1 MSKWLAIANPRS
13 GQFQSSGFE
22 AEWMPRL
29 REFAEEVICTD
40 EAGAATRIAADANDV
55 DGIVVVGGDGT
66 IFEVIAGMDRE
77 RQKLG
82 LIPTG
87 RGNCLARDLGI
98 RTVDDGFRALSGGL
112 FERIDLMQAL
122 VGFSDG
128 RQQSCLA
135 ASTIALGYVVDVVER
150 ADRMP
155 AARSYGYALATI
167 VTRPKRF
174 SCLLDAKQ
182 HSCTGIVI
190 NNTVHL
196 ANFPALFDASI
207 GDGLLDVMKLDAG
220 WPRQLLHNLS
230 VSSGRNVYDPSEQC
244 QSASIRL
251 SLQSPRTLMIDGQ
264 LFADVADLSVCCIP
278 AALSCQHD
286 GQT

>member
-1 MSKWLAIANPRS
+1 
-13 GQFQSSGFE
+13 
-22 AEWMPRL
+22 MPSL
-29 REFAEEVICTD
+29 REFADEVVCTD
-40 EAGAATRIAADANDV
+40 EAGAATRIAGDSSDV

-77 RQKLG
+77 HQRLG

-98 RTVDDGFRALSGGL
+98 RTVDDGFRALENGVR
-112 FERIDLMQAL
+112 ERIDLMLAF
-122 VGFSDG
+122 VGFGDG
-128 RQQSCLA
+128 RQLPYLA
-135 ASTIALGYVVDVVER
+135 ASTIALGYVVDVVEC

-155 AARSYGYALATI
+155 AARSYGYALATL
-167 VTRPKRF
+167 VTRPRRF
-174 SCLLDAKQ
+174 SCLLDEKQ
-182 HSCTGIVI
+182 QSCTGIVI

-207 GDGLLDVMKLDAG
+207 RDGLLDVMKLDVG

-230 VSSGRNVYDPSEQC
+230 VSSGRNVYDPSEHS

-251 SLQSPRTLMIDGQ
+251 SLQSPQVLMIDGQ
-264 LFADVADLSVCCIP
+264 LFEDVADLSVKCSP
-278 AALSCQHD
+278 AALSCHRNS
-286 GQT
+286 QT